1 METKFGLGI
10 LFQILFQV
18 LFQLLFQI
26 SLYSI
31 NNMIVQICYLQY
43 ELLCIFCQ
51 SHSQPEND
59 LFLSTSRQVVGENFQ
74 FSPLL

>member
-1 METKFGLGI
+1 MDFISDFISGFI
-10 LFQILFQV
+10 SAS
-18 LFQLLFQI
+18 FQI
-26 SLYSI
+26 SLYSR